1 MYIFSNVCYFGL
13 EEGLYENILNEDDLR
28 NKQPPF
34 HLFWTYSY
42 TNLLQLDVSCIFM
55 ESCHVTYNNSYK
67 PITNTVRVRARL
79 CKLQKRVH
87 STRSHM

>member
-13 EEGLYENILNEDDLR
+13 EEGLYEKILNEDDLR

-42 TNLLQLDVSCIFM
+42 TNLLQLDACCIFKKKN
-55 ESCHVTYNNSYK
+55 H
-67 PITNTVRVRARL
+67 L
-79 CKLQKRVH
+79 
-87 STRSHM
+87 